1 MRLGIDTLLTKY
13 LHLVRGRRAGLI
25 TNHTGVNA
33 HLDSTIDLLNSHS
46 EIELVALFGPEH
58 GVRGAAQ
65 AGDKVEDSV
74 DSQTGLPTYS
84 LYGNRLAPTGA
95 QLEGIEVL
103 ICDLQDLGCRF
114 WTYSNT
120 MAYSLA
126 AAGLSGLDYLV
137 LDRPNPIGGLAVEGN
152 LVAEGFFSFVGGY
165 PLPIRHGLTM
175 GELAGYLNDTEA
187 MGARLH
193 VIPLEGWS
201 RGMYF
206 DETGQCWVP
215 PSPNMPTVETAV
227 VYPGTCLFEGTN
239 LSEGR
244 GTTKPFEWVGAP
256 WLDGSAWAR
265 SLNSLGLPGVRFRPV
280 YFTPTFHKHALQACE
295 GVQVHVTDRRVFE
308 PVRTGL
314 HLVHSARAQDPVSF
328 SWRPAG
334 NDGLLHFDRLA
345 GSSDVRLALEGETNP
360 DEIVANWRS
369 ELDSFRERREKF
381 LLYPA

>member
-13 LHLVRGRRAGLI
+13 LHLVRGRRVGLI

-33 HLDSTIDLLNSHS
+33 HLESTIDLLNSHN

-58 GVRGAAQ
+58 GVRGGAQ
-65 AGDKVEDSV
+65 AGDKVKDSV

-84 LYGNRLAPTGA
+84 LYGNRLTPTGA

-126 AAGLSGLDYLV
+126 EAGRAGLDYLV
-137 LDRPNPIGGLAVEGN
+137 LDRPNPLGGLAVEGN

-175 GELAGYLNDTEA
+175 GELAHYLNDTEA
-187 MGARLH
+187 MRARLH

-206 DETGQCWVP
+206 DETGLCWVP

-295 GVQVHVTDRRVFE
+295 GVQIHVTDRQVFE

-334 NDGLLHFDRLA
+334 NDGHLHFDRLA
-345 GSSDVRLALEGETNP
+345 GSSDARLALEREANP
-360 DEIVANWRS
+360 DEIMASWCSKV
-369 ELDSFRERREKF
+369 DIFRERREHF